1 MPKYVRSG
9 WRPWGV
15 GLLLVGT
22 IAVLEGC
29 TGSPQSGSQQL
40 RIAVIPKGTSHDFWF
55 SVRAGVEQADAEFD
69 DLTVTWKG
77 PTSEG
82 DTADQ
87 IKMVESFLAD
97 NYAGVCLA
105 PVDAVALRRP
115 VDLAISA
122 KVPVVIFDSGLAD
135 LSGVVSYVATNN
147 YRGGQRA
154 GEYLA
159 ELLGGKGNIILLR
172 YDLTSQSTEQREQ
185 GFLDAIGKH
194 PELKLL
200 VADKYA
206 GPLESGAIQ
215 LAETLL
221 TQHASQV
228 HGIFCPNQS
237 TTSGMLT
244 ALRRAGLAGKVKFV
258 GFDAGENI
266 AEGLKSGE
274 INGTVLQ
281 DPVTMGYDTVRMM
294 REHLLG
300 RQVPERLETAEALAT
315 TENLDDPKIHAL
327 LYPPSS
333 E

>member
-1 MPKYVRSG
+1 MVSMFRVCAT
-9 WRPWGV
+9 RLAL
-15 GLLLVGT
+15 GLLVCASL
-22 IAVLEGC
+22 AVLPGC
-29 TGSPQSGSQQL
+29 NGSAAKGPKRL

-55 SVRAGVEQADAEFD
+55 SVRAGVDKAVAEFAD
-69 DLTVTWKG
+69 VDVTWKG

-97 NYAGVCLA
+97 NFDGICLA
-105 PVDAVALRRP
+105 PVDAVALRKP
-115 VDLAISA
+115 VELALSA
-122 KVPVVIFDSGLAD
+122 KVPVVIFDSGLSD
-135 LSGVVSYVATNN
+135 LSGITSYVATNN

-159 ELLGGKGNIILLR
+159 ELLGGKGNLILLR
-172 YDLTSQSTEQREQ
+172 YDLTSQSTEEREK
-185 GFLDAIGKH
+185 GFLDAIAKH

-215 LAETLL
+215 LSESLL
-221 TQHASQV
+221 TQFGDQV
-228 HGIFCPNQS
+228 QGVFCPNQS

-274 INGTVLQ
+274 VNGTILQ
-281 DPVTMGYDTVRMM
+281 DPVAMGYDTVRVM
-294 REHLLG
+294 RDKLQG
-300 RQVPERLETAEALAT
+300 RTPVERLEIAEALAT
-315 TENLDDPKIHAL
+315 SKNFMEPKIHEL

>member
-1 MPKYVRSG
+1 MIALLRSQP
-9 WRPWGV
+9 RSV
-15 GLLLVGT
+15 VLGLLSIG
-22 IAVLEGC
+22 VLLSFSGC
-29 TGSPQSGSQQL
+29 QGSAAQGPKRL

-55 SVRAGVEQADAEFD
+55 SVRAGVEKAAAEFKD
-69 DLTVTWKG
+69 VDITWKG

-82 DTADQ
+82 DTTDQ
-87 IKMVESFLAD
+87 IKMVESFLAEGYD
-97 NYAGVCLA
+97 GICLA
-105 PVDAVALRRP
+105 PVDAVALRKP

-122 KVPVVIFDSGLAD
+122 QVPVVIFDSGLAD
-135 LSGVVSYVATNN
+135 LSGIVSYVATNN

-159 ELLGGKGNIILLR
+159 ELLGGKGNIILIR
-172 YDLTSQSTEQREQ
+172 YDLTSQSTEERER
-185 GFLDAIGKH
+185 GFLDAVAKH

-215 LAETLL
+215 LSETLL
-221 TQHASQV
+221 TQFGDQV
-228 HGIFCPNQS
+228 QGVFCPNQS

-266 AEGLKSGE
+266 AAGLKSGE
-274 INGTVLQ
+274 INGTILQ
-281 DPVTMGYDTVRMM
+281 DPVTMGYDTVRAM
-294 REHLLG
+294 RDKLQG
-300 RQVPERLETAEALAT
+300 NVPPARLETAEALAT
-315 TENLDDPKIHAL
+315 TENLDDPKIHEL
-327 LYPPSS
+327 LFPLSS

>member
-1 MPKYVRSG
+1 MSKYPSQAAVAVRAFVAAS
-9 WRPWGV
+9 
-15 GLLLVGT
+15 LVL
-22 IAVLEGC
+22 ASLAGC
-29 TGSPQSGSQQL
+29 GGSGSSGPKKL

-55 SVRAGVEQADAEFD
+55 SVRAGVERADAEFD
-69 DLTVTWKG
+69 DIVVTWKG

-97 NYAGVCLA
+97 DYAGICLA

-115 VDLAISA
+115 VDLAVSA
-122 KVPVVIFDSGLAD
+122 RVPVVIFDSGLAD
-135 LSGVVSYVATNN
+135 LNGVVSYVATNN
-147 YRGGQRA
+147 YRGGERA
-154 GEYLA
+154 GDYLA
-159 ELLGGKGNIILLR
+159 QLLGGKGNVILMR

-185 GFLDAIGKH
+185 GFLDALAKH
-194 PELKLL
+194 PDIKLL

-221 TQHASQV
+221 TQYGDQV
-228 HGIFCPNQS
+228 DGIFCPNQS

-266 AEGLKSGE
+266 AAGLKSGE

-281 DPVTMGYDTVRMM
+281 DPVTMGYDTVRVM
-294 REHLLG
+294 RDRLLG
-300 RQVPERLETAEALAT
+300 KEPPERLETAEALAT
-315 TENLDDPKIHAL
+315 TENLDDPKIHEL

-333 E
+333 D

>member
-1 MPKYVRSG
+1 MIALLRSHAR
-9 WRPWGV
+9 WLAL
-15 GLLLVGT
+15 GLLLVG
-22 IAVLEGC
+22 VLAGLSGC
-29 TGSPQSGSQQL
+29 QGSAGKGPKRL

-55 SVRAGVEQADAEFD
+55 SVRAGVEKAAAEFPD
-69 DLTVTWKG
+69 IDVTWKG

-82 DTADQ
+82 DTTDQ
-87 IKMVESFLAD
+87 IKMVESFLAEGYD
-97 NYAGVCLA
+97 GICLA
-105 PVDAVALRRP
+105 PVDAVALRKP

-122 KVPVVIFDSGLAD
+122 QVPVVIFDSGLAD
-135 LSGVVSYVATNN
+135 LSGILSYVATNN

-159 ELLGGKGNIILLR
+159 ELLGGKGNIILIR
-172 YDLTSQSTEQREQ
+172 YDLTSQSTEEREQ
-185 GFLDAIGKH
+185 GFLDAVAKH

-215 LAETLL
+215 LSETLL
-221 TQHASQV
+221 TQFGDQV
-228 HGIFCPNQS
+228 QGVFCPNQS

-266 AEGLKSGE
+266 AAGLKSGE
-274 INGTVLQ
+274 INGTILQ
-281 DPVTMGYDTVRMM
+281 DPVTMGYDTVRAM
-294 REHLLG
+294 RDKLQG
-300 RQVPERLETAEALAT
+300 SVPPTRLETAEALAT
-315 TENLDDPKIHAL
+315 TENLDDPKIHEL
-327 LYPPSS
+327 LFPPSS